1 MNLCQVKY
9 QVDRLL
15 NFEQKKGVIPLRY
28 DTFKTTCELQQHKK
42 HILVTPPPALQ
53 HNGTYSKL
61 TEPTLAELPLPIAI
75 AALPLFRDLFKTI
88 LLFTLESLIDTDP
101 TLATL
106 PLPIAIA
113 ALPLFKDLLR
123 IILLLIFEPL
133 TATDPTLAA
142 FPLPMAMA
150 ALPLFSDLLRM
161 MLLFTL
167 DSAIALKERTD
178 AIANTATDV
187 KVFMVFTL
195 VF

>member
-1 MNLCQVKY
+1 MT
-9 QVDRLL
+9 
-15 NFEQKKGVIPLRY
+15 PLKLHVNY
-28 DTFKTTCELQQHKK
+28 NNIKK
-42 HILVTPPPALQ
+42 HILVPPPPLQ
-53 HNGTYSKL
+53 HNESYSKL

-75 AALPLFRDLFKTI
+75 AALPLFNDLLRTM
-88 LLFTLESLIDTDP
+88 LLVIFAFLIETDP

-123 IILLLIFEPL
+123 IMLLLIFEPL

-187 KVFMVFTL
+187 KVFMIFDLVCLRSNVFFKT
-195 VF
+195 